1 VRIVP
6 LAILLAMLGGLT
18 ATAEETVAHE
28 PKLLL
33 TSKLSKRL
41 TRDRERSTPRWINFE
56 NRVKSVPDSSERGF
70 ELALYFAITK
80 DAARGHEAVAWALAH
95 PTETR
100 QRALVLDWC
109 GEVATA
115 EERAAL
121 SANQPVVPAM
131 TTFQAR
137 RDCLFSRLASGRDA
151 ALCSGQDLE
160 TASLARDGAELY
172 AACEYFFARRMS
184 GEEDQRRQDPQFF
197 QHLPVE
203 FLLARKPQELEHP
216 DWLSHAAALALVTLD
231 PNLEASQFL
240 QGWAVEDRQTI
251 HDGPGVAYEL
261 LWADPY
267 LPGIAYQNL
276 DPWLYQLETA
286 SLFARS
292 DWNTDA
298 CWVSITTRGVE
309 QQGCPAGWE
318 QQTVNF
324 GSLKLMPATGKCW
337 EIARQDIRDS
347 IVFWK
352 LKPEEKL
359 VYRESKDNKEVT
371 AHADAAGM
379 WHPGTN
385 VEGKVCQAR

>member
-1 VRIVP
+1 
-6 LAILLAMLGGLT
+6 MLGGL
-18 ATAEETVAHE
+18 AAAAEEAVAHE

-33 TSKLSKRL
+33 TSKLNKRL
-41 TRDRERSTPRWINFE
+41 TRDRERNTARWLNFE
-56 NRVKSVPDSSERGF
+56 NRVKSAPDSSERGF

-80 DAARGHEAVAWALAH
+80 DAARGHEAVAWGLAH
-95 PTETR
+95 PREIR

-109 GEVATA
+109 GEVATP
-115 EERAAL
+115 EERSAL
-121 SANQPVVPAM
+121 SADAPAVAVS
-131 TTFQAR
+131 TSFQGR
-137 RDCLFSRLASGRDA
+137 RDCLFSRLAAGRDA
-151 ALCSGQDLE
+151 AACSGQDLE
-160 TASLARDGAELY
+160 TTSLARNAPELY
-172 AACEYFFARRMS
+172 AACEYFFVRRMS
-184 GEEDQRRQDPQFF
+184 GEVDQRRQDPQFF

-203 FLLARKPQELEHP
+203 FLLARKPQELERP
-216 DWLSHAAALALVTLD
+216 EWLSHAAALALVTLD

-286 SLFARS
+286 TLFARS
-292 DWNTDA
+292 DWNADA
-298 CWVSITTRGVE
+298 CWASITTRGVE
-309 QQGCPAGWE
+309 QQGCPSGWQ

-324 GSLKLMPATGKCW
+324 GSLKLTPAVGKCW
-337 EIARQDIRDS
+337 EIARQDVKDS

-352 LKPEEKL
+352 LKPDEKL

-371 AHADAAGM
+371 ARADAAGM

-385 VEGKVCQAR
+385 VEGKVCASR

>member
-1 VRIVP
+1 
-6 LAILLAMLGGLT
+6 MLGSLT
-18 ATAEETVAHE
+18 AAAEEEVAHE

-41 TRDRERSTPRWINFE
+41 TRDRERNTPRWLNFE
-56 NRVKSVPDSSERGF
+56 NRVKSVPDSPERGF

-80 DAARGHEAVAWALAH
+80 DAARAHEAVAWALGH
-95 PTETR
+95 PKETR

-109 GEVATA
+109 GEVATP

-121 SANQPVVPAM
+121 SADAPGAAVV
-131 TTFQAR
+131 TSFQGR
-137 RDCLFSRLASGRDA
+137 RDCLFSHLASGRDA
-151 ALCSGQDLE
+151 AVCSGRDLE

-172 AACEYFFARRMS
+172 AACEYFFVGRMS
-184 GEEDQRRQDPQFF
+184 GEVDQRRQDPQFF

-203 FLLARKPQELEHP
+203 FLLARKPQELERP

-240 QGWAVEDRQTI
+240 QGWAVEDRHML

-276 DPWLYQLETA
+276 DPWLYKLETA
-286 SLFARS
+286 TLFARS
-292 DWNTDA
+292 DWNAEA

-309 QQGCPAGWE
+309 QQGCPAGWD

-324 GSLKLMPATGKCW
+324 GSLKLVPAIGKCL
-337 EIARQDIRDS
+337 EIARQDIRAS

-352 LKPEEKL
+352 LKPDEKL
-359 VYRESKDNKEVT
+359 AYRESKDNKEVT
-371 AHADAAGM
+371 ALADAAGM

-385 VEGKVCQAR
+385 VEGRVCRAR

>member
-1 VRIVP
+1 MRIVP
-6 LAILLAMLGGLT
+6 LALLLAMLSGLT
-18 ATAEETVAHE
+18 AAAADETVPPE

-41 TRDRERSTPRWINFE
+41 MRDRERNTPRWVNFE

-80 DAARGHEAVAWALAH
+80 DASRGHEAVAWAIGHAK
-95 PTETR
+95 ETR

-109 GEVATA
+109 GELATS

-121 SANQPVVPAM
+121 SVDSPVLPAM
-131 TTFQAR
+131 TSFQGR
-137 RDCLFSRLASGRDA
+137 RDCLFSHLASGRDTA
-151 ALCSGQDLE
+151 MCSGQDLE

-184 GEEDQRRQDPQFF
+184 GEVDQRRQNPQFF

-203 FLLARKPQELEHP
+203 FLLARKPQELERP

-240 QGWAVEDRQTI
+240 QGWAVEDRHTL

-286 SLFARS
+286 TLLARS
-292 DWNTDA
+292 DWNADA
-298 CWVSITTRGVE
+298 CWVSITTRGME

-318 QQTVNF
+318 HQTVNF
-324 GSLKLMPATGKCW
+324 GTLKLVPSIGKCW
-337 EIARQDIRDS
+337 DIARQDIRDS

-359 VYRESKDNKEVT
+359 VYRDKQEVT
-371 AHADAAGM
+371 ARADAAGM

-385 VEGKVCQAR
+385 VAGKVCTAR